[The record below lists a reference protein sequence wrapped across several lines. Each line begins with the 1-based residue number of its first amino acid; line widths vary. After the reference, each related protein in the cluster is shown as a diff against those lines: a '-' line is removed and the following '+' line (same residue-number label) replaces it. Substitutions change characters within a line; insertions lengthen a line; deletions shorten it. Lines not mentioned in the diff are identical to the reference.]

1 MARTINSP
9 GVQITEKDL
18 SLRIDIPVGT
28 QVYVPGFASQG
39 PTSEPLMI
47 TSTSELEAIYGIPS
61 TPAERYFYY
70 SCKEILNSPA
80 ILNTIRLPY
89 GSGTGSDYANSYS
102 ALFYP
107 MLSAGT
113 STGAISSWEIGAPT
127 YKSLSQADYD
137 VITQDNYEWI
147 VPNTNVSTVT
157 SNVVSLSTITYTNAT
172 SSVGLNIALSNDH
185 DGNNITISHP
195 NASTTSFT
203 FSLTSN
209 VVTTTATVSSLYNK
223 TNGGDVT
230 IAAGFFILNDLQ
242 TVINE
247 GAEGYYVGFADN
259 SAVAANSPDFDSIKG
274 VTTLSAVSAF
284 GELKTER
291 LDFSLSAT
299 KLDSDRGRSSISE
312 SLEKVGFIGFETE
325 SYQDHLSLG
334 VYKIRK
340 STADPSLLTLATTEK
355 YLGSFDS
362 TRKQSSPT
370 GGILANSFI
379 EDAVNGSSPTIKMF
393 INPAISKNFDW
404 TVNSITPTTRVTVGT
419 GAQKLFPVGV
429 YAADTRAVDD
439 SKQIGLVPQ
448 KLDKVLR
455 KLENIEDTTVDVLI
469 DAGLS
474 TIYSTTSQFFSAA
487 KGSFDDTA
495 FVGPLSSVNVIG
507 DGSIEDDWRSVV
519 NVLINFSQYTRQ
531 DCFTIIDPPRSV
543 FVTGKNTKV
552 IDIPGNSFTLNV
564 YAPLKN
570 CVDEIETNYA
580 AIYANWVK
588 NNDMFTG
595 RNVWLPFSGY
605 AAAVFGRNDAAANTW
620 GAPAGLNRGIF
631 TALDIGF
638 NPNFKQRDRLYEIAT
653 NPVVLFNG
661 DGFAVFGQK
670 TLQNKPT
677 AFDRINVRRL
687 FLTLE
692 RAVRRTIKYFVFEPN
707 TLFTRKRVVT
717 TISPVFDYAKATEGL
732 YDFLIVCDERNNTPD
747 SIDRNEMIVDIYLK
761 PVRTAEFILVN
772 FIATRTGQD
781 FSELI

>member
-107 MLSAGT
+107 MLSGAT
-113 STGAISSWEIGAPT
+113 STGAISSWEIGTPT
-127 YKSLSQADYD
+127 YKALSQAEYD
-137 VITQDNYEWI
+137 VITQDNYEWTGTSTGAYD
-147 VPNTNVSTVT
+147 NT
-157 SNVVSLSTITYTNAT
+157 
-172 SSVGLNIALSNDH
+172 
-185 DGNNITISHP
+185 
-195 NASTTSFT
+195 
-203 FSLTSN
+203 
-209 VVTTTATVSSLYNK
+209 
-223 TNGGDVT
+223 GDVE
-230 IAAGFFILNDLQ
+230 INAGFFILNDLQ

-274 VTTLSAVSAF
+274 VDTLSAQGLFAP
-284 GELKTER
+284 LNTER

-312 SLEKVGFIGFETE
+312 SLEKVGFIGFETAA
-325 SYQDHLSLG
+325 YQDHLSLG

-404 TVNSITPTTRVTVGT
+404 TVNSTIPTTKVTVGT

-495 FVGPLSSVNVIG
+495 FVGPLSTLNVIG

-543 FVTGKNTKV
+543 FITGKNTKV
-552 IDIPGNSFTLNV
+552 IDIPGNSFTFNV

-580 AIYANWVK
+580 SIYANWVK

-631 TALDIGF
+631 TALDLGF

-707 TLFTRKRVVT
+707 TVFTRKRVTT
-717 TISPVFDYAKATEGL
+717 TISPVFEYAKATEGL
-732 YDFLIVCDERNNTPD
+732 YDFMIVCDERNNSPD
-747 SIDRNEMIVDIYLK
+747 SIDRNELIVDIYLK

>member
-113 STGAISSWEIGAPT
+113 ATGAISSWEIGAPT
-127 YKSLSQADYD
+127 YKALSQAEYD
-137 VITQDNYEWI
+137 VITQDNYEWTGTSTG
-147 VPNTNVSTVT
+147 VYDNT
-157 SNVVSLSTITYTNAT
+157 
-172 SSVGLNIALSNDH
+172 
-185 DGNNITISHP
+185 
-195 NASTTSFT
+195 
-203 FSLTSN
+203 
-209 VVTTTATVSSLYNK
+209 
-223 TNGGDVT
+223 GDVE
-230 IAAGFFILNDLQ
+230 INAGFFILNDLQ

-274 VTTLSAVSAF
+274 VNTLSAQGLFAP
-284 GELKTER
+284 LNTER

-312 SLEKVGFIGFETE
+312 SLEKVGFIGFETAA
-325 SYQDHLSLG
+325 YQDHLSLG

-340 STADPSLLTLATTEK
+340 STADPSVLTLATTEK

-370 GGILANSFI
+370 GGILSNSFI

-404 TVNSITPTTRVTVGT
+404 TVNSTIPTTKVIVGT

-429 YAADTRAVDD
+429 YAADTRAVDN

-495 FVGPLSSVNVIG
+495 FVGPLSTINVLG

-543 FVTGKNTKV
+543 FITGKNTKV

-580 AIYANWVK
+580 SIYANWVK

-707 TLFTRKRVVT
+707 TVFTRKRVTT
-717 TISPVFDYAKATEGL
+717 TIAPVFEYAKATEGL
-732 YDFLIVCDERNNTPD
+732 YDFLIVCDERNNSPD
-747 SIDRNEMIVDIYLK
+747 SIDRNELIVDIYLK